1 MNAIRLILCDDHD
14 MIRTALTRVLEMNHR
29 CQVLAAVASS
39 EELLKLINQTAIEF
53 DVLLLD
59 LNLGSDRL
67 SAGIDL
73 IQQLMTLKPGL
84 QIVVVSM
91 HDDPEIISSAIQ
103 RGARGFVSKASSVD
117 ILHEAIRHV
126 HEGRR
131 FLDPALVA
139 PIAARRALPVN
150 NVWDAAA
157 LTRREREVMV
167 MLCEGQRVSEI
178 ATALNLSIKTISTHK
193 VRLMEKLNVKNKAS
207 LIKLGMLYNQPH
219 SVQPELAPR

>member
-1 MNAIRLILCDDHD
+1 MTAIRLVLCDDHE
-14 MIRTALTRVLEMNHR
+14 MVRTALTRVLEMNHR
-29 CQVLAAVASS
+29 CQVLAAVASA
-39 EELLKLINQTAIEF
+39 EELLKLMTKPAIEF

-73 IQQLMTLKPGL
+73 IHQLLTQKPEL

-91 HDDPEIISSAIQ
+91 HDDPEIISTALQ
-103 RGARGFVSKASSVD
+103 RGARGYVSKASSVD

-131 FLDPALVA
+131 FLDPALVGS
-139 PIAARRALPVN
+139 IVARRALPIS

-167 MLCEGQRVSEI
+167 MLCAGQRVSEV

-193 VRLMEKLNVKNKAS
+193 VRLMEKLNVKNNAD
-207 LIKLGMLYNQPH
+207 LIKLGMLYSQPY
-219 SVQPELAPR
+219 SVQP

>member
-1 MNAIRLILCDDHD
+1 MNEIRLVICDDHD
-14 MIRTALTRVLEMNHR
+14 MVRTALTQVLEMSHR

-39 EELLKLINQTAIEF
+39 EELLTLMTQTALEF

-67 SAGIDL
+67 SAGIEL
-73 IQQLMTLKPGL
+73 IQQLLKLKVGL

-91 HDDPEIISSAIQ
+91 HDDPEIISTAIQ
-103 RGARGFVSKASSVD
+103 RGARGYVSKGSSVD

-139 PIAARRALPVN
+139 PIIAHRALPVS

-167 MLCEGQRVSEI
+167 MLCAGQRVSDI
-178 ATALNLSIKTISTHK
+178 ATRLSLSIKTISTHK
-193 VRLMEKLNVKNKAS
+193 VRLMDKLNVKNNAD
-207 LIKLGMLYNQPH
+207 LIKLGMHYSQPYG
-219 SVQPELAPR
+219 VA